1 MVFRRTC
8 FRMPASCYDVT
19 PMASTVLIVDDS
31 ATIRAALAAAVRAMK
46 LEPVLAETGER
57 ALELFI
63 ATPPGLVLLD
73 VMMPGIDGYE
83 TARRM
88 RAAMLETWVPIIF
101 LSSGDYDQDLERA
114 IEAGGDDYLVKPVS
128 STVLSAKIRA
138 LQRLDKMHQKLLEL
152 SAELTTANQR
162 LETISQQ
169 DALTGI
175 ANRRAFDHRLMLHF
189 ADAARRKEP
198 LSLVLCDVDHFK
210 AYNDRYGHPAGDEC
224 LRQMGGVLARN
235 CKRPTDIAARYGGEE
250 FALVLPQ
257 TPSEGARMVIESV
270 RRDFA
275 ALAIVHEASQTSNVV
290 TFSAGVATY
299 VPQRDATPQNLVERA
314 DEALYRAKEL
324 GRNRAVCAV

>member
-1 MVFRRTC
+1 
-8 FRMPASCYDVT
+8 
-19 PMASTVLIVDDS
+19 MAGTVLIVDDS
-31 ATIRAALAAAVRAMK
+31 PTIRAGMAAAVQTMK
-46 LEPVLAETGER
+46 LEPVLAESGEK

-63 ATPPGLVLLD
+63 AAPPALVLLD

-88 RAAMLETWVPIIF
+88 RAALPETWVPIIF

-128 STVLSAKIRA
+128 PVVLSAKIRA
-138 LQRLDKMHQKLLEL
+138 LQRLDKMHHRLLEL
-152 SAELTTANQR
+152 SAELTSSNQR

-175 ANRRAFDHRLMLHF
+175 ANRRAFDYRLELHF

-224 LRQMGGVLARN
+224 LRQVGGALARN
-235 CKRPTDIAARYGGEE
+235 CKRTTDFAARYGGEE
-250 FALVLPQ
+250 FALILPN
-257 TPSEGARMVIESV
+257 TPSAGASTVIESV
-270 RRDFA
+270 RRDIA
-275 ALAIVHEASQTSNVV
+275 ALAIAHETSQTSNLV
-290 TFSAGVATY
+290 TFSAGIATY
-299 VPQRDATPQNLVERA
+299 DPQRDTTPQKLVERS
-314 DEALYRAKEL
+314 DEALYRAKQL
-324 GRNRAVCAV
+324 GRNRAVCAA